1 MIPRNNI
8 LEMKSIT
15 RLLDGRCFF
24 IPSYQRGYRWGKEQ
38 VEDLLEDLY
47 TFSKKADK
55 NGNSFYCLQ
64 PVVVKEMPND
74 LTGKQ
79 NPQKKYEVIDGQQRL
94 TTLYILFNFL
104 MKEEDVS
111 PEKLEKRRGLK
122 TFTID
127 YETRTNNTS
136 FLENLSGKPATI
148 DEYFMQEA
156 LSTINKW
163 FTEKAPNKYKDIIGN
178 IEDAIWNLFDDT
190 KSNNPVIK
198 VIWYEIDP
206 SKDVAIDEFL
216 KLNTGKIS
224 LTDTE
229 LVKALFL
236 QNRGEKS
243 ESAIDQIALE
253 WEHIENAFCKDDF
266 WSFLSAD
273 KCDKSH
279 KMEFLLRLY
288 MSINMSSQDQGI
300 YGNRLEHILFDYFY
314 RQFESFDN
322 NLEQI
327 QSLWNSI
334 LEMFRMLSGWYDNPI
349 LYNYI
354 GYLTQSGV
362 SIEDI
367 YKDYEDVKVTTN
379 DDFIRKIKVR
389 IADTLKAVK
398 IKDDSISNTYD
409 EKGEG
414 GRKTIVKCL
423 LLLNIDYLNRQLE
436 SLRESNASNEI
447 LSPAYKFPFDLYVS
461 QKWNVEH
468 IDSATTNGLNSTDD
482 KISWLETNL
491 TDLGEKDNSDIR
503 SLIDN
508 KNYDEAICKVKEMA
522 GEADDDDKMD
532 IGNLT
537 LLDEKTNKGYGNDL
551 FIRKR
556 NAIFDNVLNG
566 RYVMPC
572 TQLVFAKTFTGSTTK
587 LTRWSKEDKQN
598 YGKFIYDRIKN
609 YLK

>member
-1 MIPRNNI
+1 MISQNNI

-55 NGNSFYCLQ
+55 EGNSFYCLQ
-64 PVVVKEMPND
+64 PVVVKEMQYNLAD
-74 LTGKQ
+74 EQ
-79 NPQKKYEVIDGQQRL
+79 NSPKKYEVIDGQQRL

-104 MKEEDVS
+104 MKEEDIS

-122 TFTID
+122 TFTIE
-127 YETRTNNTS
+127 YETRTNNKS
-136 FLENLSGKPATI
+136 FLENLSGNPTTI
-148 DEYFMQEA
+148 DEYFMNEA
-156 LSTINKW
+156 LSTIDKW
-163 FTEKAPNKYKDIIGN
+163 FTTKAPQKYNDIIGN

-198 VIWYEIDP
+198 LIWYEIDP
-206 SKDVAIDEFL
+206 SKDCAIDEFL
-216 KLNTGKIS
+216 KLNTGKIG

-253 WEHIENAFCKDDF
+253 WEQIENAFCKDDF
-266 WSFLSAD
+266 WTFLSAE

-279 KMEFLLRLY
+279 RMEFLLRLY
-288 MSINMSSQDQGI
+288 MSRKQNNQ
-300 YGNRLEHILFDYFY
+300 NLNNEEVRLEHVLFDYFY
-314 RQFESFDN
+314 RHFETFGND
-322 NLEQI
+322 LEQI
-327 QSLWNSI
+327 QLLWNSI
-334 LEMFRMLSGWYDNPI
+334 LEMFRMLSGWYNNPI

-362 SIEDI
+362 KIIDI
-367 YKDYEDVKVTTN
+367 FKDYDDPAVKTN
-379 DDFIRKIKVR
+379 DDFIKKIKVR
-389 IADTLKAVK
+389 IADTLNSVR
-398 IKDDSISNTYD
+398 IKNGSISNTYD

-414 GRKTIVKCL
+414 GRRTIVKCL

-436 SLRESNASNEI
+436 SLRESHASNEI

-468 IDSATTNGLNSTDD
+468 IDSATTNGLKSTDD
-482 KISWLETNL
+482 KISWLKTNL
-491 TDLGEKDNSDIR
+491 MDLGEEDNSDIQR
-503 SLIDN
+503 LIDN
-508 KNYDEAICKVKEMA
+508 KNYDEAISMVKEFA

-537 LLDEKTNKGYGNDL
+537 LLDERTNKGYGNDL

-556 NAIFDNVLNG
+556 NAIFNNVLNG

-609 YLK
+609 YLR